1 MSELNKSPSSP
12 SGSTAADMSDT
23 RHPAR
28 IGLWALAIGLGGFMA
43 WAALAPLDEGVPTEG
58 VVTID
63 TKRKSV
69 QHLSGGI
76 VAEVL
81 VREGQ
86 WVQADEVLVRLDEA
100 TVRADYQAIRQR
112 YLGLRAIEARLL
124 AEQLGSTQ
132 LNFHPDLREAA
143 QDPQIRAQ
151 MDNQVLLF
159 QSRRSALAADLQ
171 VIQEGIAGQ
180 RELIRSSQNMMTSR
194 KQQFDLL
201 QEEQRNTA
209 DLVKDGYAPRN
220 RQLEL
225 ERQMAEI
232 QTAMSDLNGSI
243 QRALRSI
250 AELEQ
255 RRIARQQAQRQ
266 EVETQLAEVT
276 REVLGDA
283 ERYVA
288 VRADLQRVELRAPV
302 DGQVVG
308 LAIQTVGGVVA
319 PGQKLMDI
327 VPDGEP
333 LLLETRIYPHLVDK
347 VRPGLLTDVRFSAF
361 SHSPQLVVEG
371 EVVSV
376 SSDLLTDP
384 QTGISYYLARVQI
397 TPAGNEALGPRR
409 MQPGMPAEVIIKTG
423 ERSLLT
429 YLLSPLTR
437 RIAASMTEE

>member
-1 MSELNKSPSSP
+1 MSEHLQAPTPAPSAGAP
-12 SGSTAADMSDT
+12 ESGYD
-23 RHPAR
+23 RLPAR
-28 IGLWALAIGLGGFMA
+28 IGSWAMAIGFAGFLA
-43 WAALAPLDEGVPTEG
+43 WVALAPLDEGVPTQG
-58 VVTID
+58 MVTID

-76 VAEVL
+76 VASVL
-81 VREGQ
+81 VNEGQ
-86 WVQADEVLVRLDEA
+86 WVGADQVLVRLDDGGA
-100 TVRADYQAIRQR
+100 RADYETIRQR
-112 YLGLRAIEARLL
+112 YLSLRAIQARLL
-124 AEQLGSTQ
+124 AEQVGSDR
-132 LNFHPDLREAA
+132 LAFHPDLQSAA
-143 QDPQIRAQ
+143 SDPQIRAQ
-151 MDNQVLLF
+151 MDNQQMLF
-159 QSRRSALAADLQ
+159 MTRRAALMADLQ
-171 VIQEGIAGQ
+171 VIAEGIAGQ
-180 RELIRSSQNMMTSR
+180 RELIRSSQNMLDSR
-194 KQQFDLL
+194 RAQFDLL
-201 QEEQRNTA
+201 QEEQRHTA
-209 DLVKDGYAPRN
+209 DLVRDGYAPRN

-232 QTAMSDLNGSI
+232 QTAVADLNGSI

-266 EVETQLAEVT
+266 EVESQLAEVS
-276 REVLGDA
+276 REVLSDA
-283 ERYVA
+283 ERYLA
-288 VRADLQRVELRAPV
+288 VRADLQRVDIRAPV
-302 DGQVVG
+302 AGQVVG
-308 LAIQTVGGVVA
+308 LSVHTVGGVVS

-327 VPDGEP
+327 VPEDEP